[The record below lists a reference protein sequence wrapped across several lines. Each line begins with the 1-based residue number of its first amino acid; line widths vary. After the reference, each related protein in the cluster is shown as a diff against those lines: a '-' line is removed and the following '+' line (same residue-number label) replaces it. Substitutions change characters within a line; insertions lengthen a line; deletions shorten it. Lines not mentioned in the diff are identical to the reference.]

1 MWTGPTGSAAD
12 DVDEYGSFVPR
23 TRPTAAKIE
32 GARFRPDLLYCDER
46 MPPEPMWPQ
55 TATSWFAKPRP
66 TKSARPVRAT
76 PVHSVQEQADLS
88 PSPVQ
93 RHRERESRT
102 PLLEQALNR
111 IDQIEA
117 KLAALEAQLEAKL
130 AALEARLTAATH
142 RPRSA
147 ASAVPNFTASV
158 TTEIAADNSDHIRR
172 TGSMKRAQASVSDLS
187 SLSGDDLES
196 LLRGLQTPTHEA
208 CPTAYGWQTPTHEAR
223 PTA

>member
-1 MWTGPTGSAAD
+1 MWTGPTGSAD

-32 GARFRPDLLYCDER
+32 GARFRGPDLLYCDER

-93 RHRERESRT
+93 RHRERESRK

-111 IDQIEA
+111 IDQI
-117 KLAALEAQLEAKL
+117 EAKL

-187 SLSGDDLES
+187 SLSGDDLEC

>member
-1 MWTGPTGSAAD
+1 M
-12 DVDEYGSFVPR
+12 
-23 TRPTAAKIE
+23 
-32 GARFRPDLLYCDER
+32 
-46 MPPEPMWPQ
+46 
-55 TATSWFAKPRP
+55 
-66 TKSARPVRAT
+66 
-76 PVHSVQEQADLS
+76 HSVQEQADLS

-93 RHRERESRT
+93 RHRERESRK

-111 IDQIEA
+111 IDQI
-117 KLAALEAQLEAKL
+117 EAKL

-187 SLSGDDLES
+187 SLSGDDLEC
-196 LLRGLQTPTHEA
+196 LLRGLQTPTHESHHKPA
-208 CPTAYGWQTPTHEAR
+208 
-223 PTA
+223 